1 MKILIY
7 DLDDTLYDTRLLK
20 NRENIK
26 YDEELY
32 RLLNNGHPSYI
43 YTNAVLTHAIDILER
58 KKLRDL
64 MEGIYYRN
72 SNVEYMKP
80 NIMGYRIVEEDVLY
94 KENVSIFDP
103 VEIYFFDD
111 LPINLKTAKR
121 IGWKTVLI
129 NPFAYKKDYIDY
141 HYTNIK
147 EALKDMKKKNIL

>member
-58 KKLRDL
+58 KNLRDL
-64 MEGIYYRN
+64 MKGIYYRN

-129 NPFAYKKDYIDY
+129 NPISNEKDYIDY